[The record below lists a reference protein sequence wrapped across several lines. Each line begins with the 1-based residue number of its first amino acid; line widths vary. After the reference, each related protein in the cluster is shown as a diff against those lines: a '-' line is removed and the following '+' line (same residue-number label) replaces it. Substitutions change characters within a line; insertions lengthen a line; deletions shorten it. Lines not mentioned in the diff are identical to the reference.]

1 MLEKSAEI
9 GCSSDNEAQLRPMLV
24 TENQFVD
31 TWHDTLIG
39 SSEQRDII
47 KSDQD
52 NAYLASLAKDEA
64 DDEARREAMEH
75 DLMEW
80 QRKVSLRQA
89 RGLRVPTMGH

>member
-1 MLEKSAEI
+1 M
-9 GCSSDNEAQLRPMLV
+9 
-24 TENQFVD
+24 
-31 TWHDTLIG
+31 IG

-89 RGLRVPTMGH
+89 RGLRVPNEPNPPCITVQVRHPTMGH